1 MENKSE
7 IIKRNPLF
15 KSLSDDVLADI
26 YTKIGHLAVKK
37 GDVVFQENDLG
48 DRMYFITSGSIEIS
62 LEDNQGQNV
71 LLSTLQEGEGF
82 GEMALIS
89 GSKRTATAITKT
101 DCQLLYLLTDDFQK
115 LLQDHQS
122 HFI

>member
-1 MENKSE
+1 MLIQIGLFWESDLENKSE

-62 LEDNQGQNV
+62 LEDNQYRAG
-71 LLSTLQEGEGF
+71 
-82 GEMALIS
+82 
-89 GSKRTATAITKT
+89 
-101 DCQLLYLLTDDFQK
+101 Y
-115 LLQDHQS
+115 
-122 HFI
+122 

>member
-1 MENKSE
+1 MLIQIGLYWESVLENKSA

-26 YTKIGHLAVKK
+26 YAKISHLAVKK

-62 LEDNQGQNV
+62 LEDNFFHPR
-71 LLSTLQEGEGF
+71 LKYLF
-82 GEMALIS
+82 
-89 GSKRTATAITKT
+89 SK
-101 DCQLLYLLTDDFQK
+101 F
-115 LLQDHQS
+115 
-122 HFI
+122 